1 MKRLLLAV
9 AFAALFTPLA
19 PHAQILAPERLD
31 ALFETQPQV
40 EVNLR
45 GSLLR
50 LAAEAA
56 RAEDPGAGL
65 MLDGLRAIT
74 VRVYPASTQRQGFV
88 SRMDGLGSEFERD
101 GWLTMVRVR
110 ALPESQNEEGDVWVY
125 VRDDGD
131 NFDGMAVMAIDA
143 EDETAVF
150 VHIDGTIRPSDVAQL
165 TRRFGKVDI
174 GMDDDDSDDE
184 SGDDDE

>member
-1 MKRLLLAV
+1 MTRFLLPAALAV
-9 AFAALFTPLA
+9 LFSPLSS
-19 PHAQILAPERLD
+19 AQILSPDRLD

-56 RAEDPGAGL
+56 RADEPEAGL
-65 MLDGLRAIT
+65 ILDGLRSVT
-74 VRVYPASTQRQGFV
+74 VRVYPARTERQGFV
-88 SRMDGLGSEFERD
+88 SRMTGLGDEFERD
-101 GWLTMVRVR
+101 GWMTMVRVR
-110 ALPESQNEEGDVWVY
+110 ALPDSDNEEGDIWVY
-125 VRDDGD
+125 VRDDGE

-174 GMDDDDSDDE
+174 GMDEDDE
-184 SGDDDE
+184 EYDD